1 MENFDETEITC
12 CEDKKN
18 KTIIVV
24 RADFVLIC

>member
-12 CEDKKN
+12 CEDKK